1 MTSELYRSEH
11 LNRNP
16 ADTVL
21 SALLVSIS
29 MTAASLALMFLF

>member
-1 MTSELYRSEH
+1 MTSDLYRSEH

-21 SALLVSIS
+21 SALLVSLA
-29 MTAASLALMFLF
+29 MTAASLSLMFLF